1 MFKLLL
7 KINLAYNK
15 LIISVF
21 FPEKKKKKSKHHLL
35 KSFLSILSN
44 IYLSSYTACCP
55 HGHFRHAGAVEQDKV
70 ENFLKRNDK
79 SKIVQGIK
87 DDRLNSEVEFKVRLK
102 TSGSRV

>member
-1 MFKLLL
+1 M
-7 KINLAYNK
+7 
-15 LIISVF
+15 
-21 FPEKKKKKSKHHLL
+21 
-35 KSFLSILSN
+35 
-44 IYLSSYTACCP
+44 
-55 HGHFRHAGAVEQDKV
+55 GAVEQDKV